1 MSIKILLVDDHKIVC
16 NGLRTL
22 LEKEADM
29 KVVGEA
35 ADGRAALRLSQEIKP
50 DVVVMDVSLPELNGC
65 EATRKIIAKLPK
77 VKVIAL
83 SMYSDRKFVY
93 RMFKAGASGYLPK
106 DSAFEELSRAIRAV
120 VKDQMYVY
128 PGITDTVVREFVR
141 KVVETKSSVLSV
153 LTDRE
158 REVLQLISEG
168 QSTKEIAYELDVS
181 VKTIESHRQKTM
193 QKLGIKSIAEL
204 TKYAI
209 REGLTSL

>member
-93 RMFKAGASGYLPK
+93 RMFEAGASGYLPK